1 MILPSSRAALVWLF
15 VATLPLVTPRLRA
28 SDEIEYF
35 AYLRSAVFD
44 QDLEFGNEYGYF
56 YEQNPQGLQGFKRTF
71 IDQRDPATGRHINF
85 GPLGTAL
92 LWSPFYVAAHV
103 LVLAARA
110 LGANVAADG
119 FSAPYIAAVCYASAL
134 YGLLGLLLAH
144 DALRRHGAMP
154 EPAPVLA
161 VAGVWLATPVLY
173 YMTLAPG
180 FSHAASLFAVSLLL
194 WLWLRLRAG
203 GEGTIGAWGL
213 IGAVGGLAA
222 LVREQDLL
230 FLAVPALDLVW
241 RHLRPLR
248 LRALLPRLLALGAAA
263 ALAFL
268 PQLLAYRVL
277 YGRFGPSGIV
287 TRKLDYASPY
297 FFAVLFDP
305 GHGLFLWSPLLL
317 AASVG
322 LGLAVRRQRDG
333 AALLLTIGL
342 LLQVWICGAFQTW
355 TQAGAFGSRRF
366 VSATLPFAW
375 GLATLLAALAPRRG
389 WRMPAA
395 ALALFVWW
403 NVSLMVQFG
412 LKLMDRQRLEWPRVA
427 VNQFVEVPPRLL
439 NVARLFLLD
448 RERLLRERP

>member
-1 MILPSSRAALVWLF
+1 MRLLILLF
-15 VATLPLVTPRLRA
+15 IATLPLVTPRLRA

-35 AYLRSAVFD
+35 AYLRSLVVD
-44 QDLEFGNEYGYF
+44 GDLEFGNEYQHF
-56 YEQNPQGLQGFKRTF
+56 YDQNPGGLLGFKRTF
-71 IDQRDPATGRHINF
+71 LDQRDPTTGRHINF

-92 LWSPFYVAAHV
+92 LWSPFYLAAHG

-110 LGANVAADG
+110 LGADVAADG
-119 FSAPYIAAVCYASAL
+119 YGAPYQAAVCYASAL
-134 YGLLGLLLAH
+134 YGFLGLLLIH
-144 DALRRHGAMP
+144 DALRRSGVFP
-154 EPAPVLA
+154 EPTPRFA
-161 VAGVWLATPVLY
+161 VAALWLGTPVLY

-180 FSHAASLFAVSLLL
+180 FSHAASLFAVSLML

-203 GEGTIGAWGL
+203 GEGTPLEWGL
-213 IGAVGGLAA
+213 VGAAGGLAA
-222 LVREQDLL
+222 LVREQDVL
-230 FLAVPALDLVW
+230 FLAAPALDLAW
-241 RHLRPLR
+241 RHVRPLR
-248 LRALLPRLLALGAAA
+248 LRAFLTRLLALGVAA

-268 PQLLAYRVL
+268 PQLIAYNMM

-287 TRKLDYASPY
+287 TSKLDYSSPF

-305 GHGLFLWSPLLL
+305 GHGLYFWTPLLL

-322 LGLAVRRQRDG
+322 LALAVRRQRD
-333 AALLLTIGL
+333 AAAVLLSLSV
-342 LLQVWICGAFQTW
+342 LLQVWICGSIQTW

-375 GLATLLAALAPRRG
+375 GLATLLSALLPRFGRIG
-389 WRMPAA
+389 LAA
-395 ALALFVWW
+395 ALAGFAWW

-439 NVARLFLLD
+439 HVARAFLTD
-448 RERLLRERP
+448 RERLLK